1 MPSHRFSSLI
11 RTDKSQYCREIP
23 YIMIHNSHNAQN
35 NNRPVSNPDTIRSMI
50 MILPDFIKQVLY
62 KQRTQ
67 EKSNSINH

>member
-11 RTDKSQYCREIP
+11 RTDKSQYCRKIP

-35 NNRPVSNPDTIRSMI
+35 NNRPVSNPDTICSMI

-67 EKSNSINH
+67 EKSYSINH